1 MNALMFQPNAATS
14 HHPYSVVPQIRT
26 CKSMRELKQV
36 HAFCIKTAQAHD
48 SRIAS
53 EILRLSAT
61 SDFRDIGY
69 ALSVFDQMPER
80 NCFAWNT
87 VIRAL
92 AETNDRHL
100 DALLV
105 FCQMVSEAT
114 VEPNQFTFPSL
125 LKACAVTAGLEE
137 GKQVHGLVVKF
148 GLVDDEFVVTNL
160 LRMYVMCGSMEDA
173 HVLFYR
179 NVEDVGRLVRDERK
193 KEFNVVLCNVMVDGY
208 VRVGNIKAAR
218 ELFDRMAQRSV
229 VSWNV
234 MISGYAQNGFYM
246 EAIEM
251 FHRMMQMG
259 DMLPNRVTLVSVLP
273 AISRLGA
280 LEMGKWVHLYAEK
293 NKICIDDV
301 LGSALVDMYA
311 KCGSIEKAIQ
321 VFEKLPQNNVIT
333 WNAVIGGLAMHGKA
347 NDLFNYLSRMGKC
360 GISPSDVTF
369 IAILSACSH
378 AGLVDEGRLFFKDM
392 VNRVGLKPKIEHY
405 GCMVDLL
412 GRAGYLEEAEEL
424 ILNMPMKPD
433 DVIWKALLGACKM
446 HKNIEI
452 GRRAAEVLMQL
463 APHDSGAYVA
473 LSNMYATSGDWD
485 AVAEVRLVMKDMDIR
500 KDPGCSWIEID
511 GVIHEFLVE
520 DDSHP
525 RAKDIHSMLKEISN
539 KLSLEGHMPVT
550 TQVLLKMDEKHKES
564 VLHYH
569 SEKIA
574 VAFGLISTAP
584 KTPLQ
589 IVKNLRICED
599 CHSSMKLTSKLYERK
614 IVIRDR
620 KRFHHFEHVMQ
631 KFTGILFRQG
641 MRMPTFWLTFAKRQG
656 QTTTQ
661 ERSADVRNLII
672 SADVRDEQALAIGF
686 RANRE
691 DVIGLRWLNSSA
703 SEILLPFSNTY
714 CSNKQVNANCI
725 HLKQLYIL
733 QEASFPPQNSL
744 KSAVIFT

>member
-1 MNALMFQPNAATS
+1 MNALMFQPNTAS
-14 HHPYSVVPQIRT
+14 YYPRLDVPQIKA

-36 HAFCIKTAQAHD
+36 HAFLVKTGQTHD
-48 SRIAS
+48 NAIAT

-69 ALSVFDQMPER
+69 ALSVFDQLPER

-92 AETNDRHL
+92 AETQDRHL

-105 FCQMVSEAT
+105 FCQMLSEAT
-114 VEPNQFTFPSL
+114 VEPNQFTFPSV
-125 LKACAVTAGLEE
+125 LKACAVMARLAE
-137 GKQVHGLVVKF
+137 GKQVHGLLLKF

-173 HVLFYR
+173 NVLFYR
-179 NVEDVGRLVRDERK
+179 NVEGVDDVRNLVRDERGR
-193 KEFNVVLCNVMVDGY
+193 EFNVVLCNVMVDGY
-208 VRVGNIKAAR
+208 ARVGNLKAAR

-234 MISGYAQNGFYM
+234 MISGYAQNGFYK
-246 EAIEM
+246 EAIGI

-259 DMLPNRVTLVSVLP
+259 DVLPNRVTLVSVLP
-273 AISRLGA
+273 AISRLGV
-280 LEMGKWVHLYAEK
+280 LELGKWVHMYAEK
-293 NKICIDDV
+293 NKIRIDDV

-321 VFEKLPQNNVIT
+321 VFERLPQNNVIT

-347 NDLFNYLSRMGKC
+347 NDIFNYLSRMEKC
-360 GISPSDVTF
+360 GISPSDVTY

-378 AGLVDEGRLFFKDM
+378 AGLVDEGRSFFNDM
-392 VNRVGLKPKIEHY
+392 ANSVGLKPKIEHY

-433 DVIWKALLGACKM
+433 DVIWKALLGASKM
-446 HKNIEI
+446 HKNIKI
-452 GRRAAEVLMQL
+452 GMRAAEVLMQM

-473 LSNMYATSGDWD
+473 LSNMYASSGNWD
-485 AVAEVRLVMKDMDIR
+485 GVAAVRLMMKDMDIR

-520 DDSHP
+520 DDSHS
-525 RAKDIHSMLKEISN
+525 RAKDIHSMLEEISN
-539 KLSLEGHMPVT
+539 KLSLEGHMPDT

-574 VAFGLISTAP
+574 VAFGLISTPP
-584 KTPLQ
+584 KTPLC

-599 CHSSMKLTSKLYERK
+599 CHSSMKLISKMYERK

-620 KRFHHFEHVMQ
+620 KRFHHFEH
-631 KFTGILFRQG
+631 G
-641 MRMPTFWLTFAKRQG
+641 
-656 QTTTQ
+656 
-661 ERSADVRNLII
+661 S
-672 SADVRDEQALAIGF
+672 
-686 RANRE
+686 
-691 DVIGLRWLNSSA
+691 
-703 SEILLPFSNTY
+703 
-714 CSNKQVNANCI
+714 CSCMD
-725 HLKQLYIL
+725 YW
-733 QEASFPPQNSL
+733 
-744 KSAVIFT
+744 